1 MGRNSLYNTISK
13 KLGYSLSPQPPFET
27 GALVDRCVAPVDR
40 NGIILAIVFVFWL
53 LSRGDGARSLTF
65 LEVEKNQDT
74 TKNQINPWLAFGE
87 FYAVVL
93 LANWLS
99 QWEAW
104 LGVLIYLLGSG
115 LILWQAWQIFHKK

>member
-1 MGRNSLYNTISK
+1 LFVLLIRTPLKYREK
-13 KLGYSLSPQPPFET
+13 KLMQTIPQKEAEDLARSLPLDQSQSWG
-27 GALVDRCVAPVDR
+27 GAVYLVLVS
-40 NGIILAIVFVFWL
+40 IFVMWL
-53 LSRGDGARSLTF
+53 LSRRDGARSLTF

-74 TKNQINPWLAFGE
+74 TKNRINPWLAFGE

-104 LGVLIYLLGSG
+104 LEVLIYLLGSG
-115 LILWQAWQIFHKK
+115 LIL